1 MKVYLLLLP
10 DWFGGAEIGW
20 KTCSTSLQ
28 VPHVE
33 SSVSELEYADPDQY
47 KVLVQHDCHQWITK
61 KYEFAKT

>member
-33 SSVSELEYADPDQY
+33 SSVSELEYEDPDQY
-47 KVLVQHDCHQWITK
+47 KVLVQHNCHQ
-61 KYEFAKT
+61 